1 MFKKKL
7 LLKPV
12 YKKEGKDQL
21 KLYNHVCALNSLI
34 WQSQLYDRLLQ
45 DNF

>member
-12 YKKEGKDQL
+12 DNKEGKDQL
-21 KLYNHVCALNSLI
+21 KLYNHVCALNSPI
-34 WQSQLYDRLLQ
+34 
-45 DNF
+45 